1 MEVEM
6 FPFSD
11 VNWIAVLLGTVLSMA
26 LGALWYGP
34 LFGQLWLK
42 LIGKTEDELESEPII
57 YLKTALA
64 AFIAMLFLNLA
75 IVAFGAN
82 GFISGALVAGLLFI
96 GFGGAATFVYTT
108 FEGPSEKVWL
118 LFGAYQLVLYLIM
131 GGVYA
136 IW

>member
-1 MEVEM
+1 M

-42 LIGKTEDELESEPII
+42 LIGKNEDELESEPII
-57 YLKTALA
+57 YIKTALA

-82 GFISGALVAGLLFI
+82 GFISCALVAGL
-96 GFGGAATFVYTT
+96 
-108 FEGPSEKVWL
+108 S
-118 LFGAYQLVLYLIM
+118 
-131 GGVYA
+131 
-136 IW
+136 

>member
-1 MEVEM
+1 M
-6 FPFSD
+6 FPFSG
-11 VNWIAVLLGTVLSMA
+11 VNWIAVMLGTVLSMA

-57 YLKTALA
+57 YIKTALA

-96 GFGGAATFVYTT
+96 GFGGTATFVYTT